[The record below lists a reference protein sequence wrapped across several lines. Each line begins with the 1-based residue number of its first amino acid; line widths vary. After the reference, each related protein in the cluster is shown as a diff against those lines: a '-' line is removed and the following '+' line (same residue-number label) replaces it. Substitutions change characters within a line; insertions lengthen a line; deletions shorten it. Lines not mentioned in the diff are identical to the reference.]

1 MTRTHLSDRVY
12 HGVLLALM
20 LVCSVLLVEK
30 TIWSMQ
36 TIPLMHNEGWNAV
49 HTSRAMSGGHLYQY
63 DTAFLVNNYP
73 PLSFY
78 VVGLLSTFGPDYIFA
93 GRLLNFISVGCIT
106 GCIVGILK
114 NLHLSNSKALL
125 GGILFIALMTS
136 SYDSYLGKNDPNLF
150 GNALSV
156 FGFALFLKRPTN
168 KGSLFVV
175 ALFCLLSG
183 LVKPHLLGMPIA
195 VTMTLLLRHR
205 TSFVVWCA
213 LCLSLVVMT
222 IGGLYLVFGPS
233 LFTEMNSDR
242 IFSFTLLVHSVGY
255 VLWLPAGL
263 AVVFLLTAF
272 TPNHTGKH
280 VAIKGYVIAS
290 FLCSVPLLGG
300 AGTNYNLLFE
310 WSIALC
316 IAVPLQLHDILPA
329 VSTKRMQGYSSVAVG
344 TLLCVMPPTLLNPIQ
359 YFADLNRRID
369 AERNRTIDD
378 LDYLET
384 FSDPV
389 LCETMALC
397 YWSEHPIVYDSFN
410 VAQSM
415 TKDPNIADSVLQDLR
430 QHKYAVIQVT
440 KHPEQ
445 GWSHTSDFIDTL
457 QGHYTLSRTSN
468 LNQFYVP
475 KVTSVVPSRES
486 QAQ

>member
-1 MTRTHLSDRVY
+1 MY
-12 HGVLLALM
+12 
-20 LVCSVLLVEK
+20 
-30 TIWSMQ
+30 
-36 TIPLMHNEGWNAV
+36 
-49 HTSRAMSGGHLYQY
+49 
-63 DTAFLVNNYP
+63 
-73 PLSFY
+73 
-78 VVGLLSTFGPDYIFA
+78 
-93 GRLLNFISVGCIT
+93 
-106 GCIVGILK
+106 
-114 NLHLSNSKALL
+114 
-125 GGILFIALMTS
+125 
-136 SYDSYLGKNDPNLF
+136 
-150 GNALSV
+150 
-156 FGFALFLKRPTN
+156 
-168 KGSLFVV
+168 
-175 ALFCLLSG
+175 
-183 LVKPHLLGMPIA
+183 
-195 VTMTLLLRHR
+195 
-205 TSFVVWCA
+205 
-213 LCLSLVVMT
+213 
-222 IGGLYLVFGPS
+222 
-233 LFTEMNSDR
+233 
-242 IFSFTLLVHSVGY
+242 
-255 VLWLPAGL
+255 LWLPAGL

-272 TPNHTGKH
+272 TPNRTAKH

-344 TLLCVMPPTLLNPIQ
+344 TLLCVIPPTLLNPIQ

-378 LDYLET
+378 LDYLGT

-389 LCETMALC
+389 LCQTMALC

-410 VAQSM
+410 VTQSM

-440 KHPEQ
+440 KHPKR

-475 KVTSVVPSRES
+475 KVTSVVPSPES
-486 QAQ
+486 QVQ